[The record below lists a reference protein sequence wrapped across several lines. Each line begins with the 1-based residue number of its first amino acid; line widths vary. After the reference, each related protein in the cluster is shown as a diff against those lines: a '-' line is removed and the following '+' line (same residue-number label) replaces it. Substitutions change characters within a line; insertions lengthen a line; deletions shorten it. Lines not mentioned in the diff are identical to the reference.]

1 MNHGLVQAAAFSE
14 TDKGAVSAREFGVIK
29 NDWKLVNVTSKSE
42 NRKPRM
48 HLMQMIRPIG
58 STRPMVL
65 DNPFL

>member
-1 MNHGLVQAAAFSE
+1 LNHGLVQAAAFSK

-48 HLMQMIRPIG
+48 HLMRMIRPIG
-58 STRPMVL
+58 SIRPMVL